1 MSEEKNGNNEEIRG
15 EGFTIKDRRHFTSEG
30 ERRQGEEPREEKKKE
45 QEKREVRDETGK
57 VSEEMPPLPEVTFS
71 TFVLSLSTSCLLHF
85 GEIPDPVTRKQ
96 ETNLPM
102 AKHAI
107 DTLAMLQEKTK
118 GNLSKEEEDLLENV
132 LYNMRIKYVDE
143 AKKP

>member
-1 MSEEKNGNNEEIRG
+1 MSEKENGEDKEVRG
-15 EGFTIKDRRHFTSEG
+15 EGFAIKDRRHFTPEG
-30 ERRQGEEPREEKKKE
+30 EPRPSAEPKEEAKEVEEKKG
-45 QEKREVRDETGK
+45 RDEAREAP
-57 VSEEMPPLPEVTFS
+57 EEVPPFPEVNFS

-85 GEIPDPVTRKQ
+85 GEIPDPITKKQ
-96 ETNLPM
+96 EKNLAM

-143 AKKP
+143 TKKG